1 MGDYLGYRGRK
12 NRCCP
17 HISLTWEET
26 KVLEWKPR
34 FTAILVVLTLVLT
47 AALASGYAEWFFDNW
62 EW

>member
-1 MGDYLGYRGRK
+1 VISWASAAGKIASART
-12 NRCCP
+12 
-17 HISLTWEET
+17 SLTWEET

-47 AALASGYAEWFFDNW
+47 AALASGYAEWLFDNW

>member
-1 MGDYLGYRGRK
+1 VITWAPPVWRIAVART
-12 NRCCP
+12 
-17 HISLTWEET
+17 SLTWEET

-47 AALASGYAEWFFDNW
+47 AALASGYTEWFFDNW

>member
-1 MGDYLGYRGRK
+1 MGDYPGLCCLD
-12 NRCCP
+12 NRCVCT
-17 HISLTWEET
+17 SDLGGT

-47 AALASGYAEWFFDNW
+47 AALASGYAEWLFDNW

>member
-1 MGDYLGYRGRK
+1 MITRRSDAWTIASSAL
-12 NRCCP
+12 
-17 HISLTWEET
+17 LTWEET

-34 FTAILVVLTLVLT
+34 FTAVLVVLVLVLT

>member
-1 MGDYLGYRGRK
+1 MITWAPPVWRIAVART
-12 NRCCP
+12 
-17 HISLTWEET
+17 SLTWEET

-47 AALASGYAEWFFDNW
+47 AALASGYAEWLFDNW

>member
-1 MGDYLGYRGRK
+1 MITWAPAAGRIAVA
-12 NRCCP
+12 RT
-17 HISLTWEET
+17 SLTWEET

>member
-1 MGDYLGYRGRK
+1 VITWAPAVGRIAVA
-12 NRCCP
+12 RT
-17 HISLTWEET
+17 SLTWEET

-47 AALASGYAEWFFDNW
+47 AALASGYAEWLFDNW

>member
-1 MGDYLGYRGRK
+1 VITWPSATGTIASART
-12 NRCCP
+12 
-17 HISLTWEET
+17 SLTWEET

-47 AALASGYAEWFFDNW
+47 AALASGYAEWLFDNW

>member
-1 MGDYLGYRGRK
+1 VITWAPAAGRIAVA
-12 NRCCP
+12 RT
-17 HISLTWEET
+17 SLTWEET

-47 AALASGYAEWFFDNW
+47 AALASGYAELLFDNW

>member
-1 MGDYLGYRGRK
+1 MGDYPGLCCRE
-12 NRCCP
+12 NRWTAL
-17 HISLTWEET
+17 LTWEET

-34 FTAILVVLTLVLT
+34 FTAVLVLLALVLT

>member
-1 MGDYLGYRGRK
+1 VITWPSTTGRIASA
-12 NRCCP
+12 RT
-17 HISLTWEET
+17 SLTWEET

-47 AALASGYAEWFFDNW
+47 AALASGYAEWLFDNW

>member
-1 MGDYLGYRGRK
+1 VITRALAVRRIAVA
-12 NRCCP
+12 RT
-17 HISLTWEET
+17 SLTWEET

-47 AALASGYAEWFFDNW
+47 AAVASGYAEWFFDNW

>member
-1 MGDYLGYRGRK
+1 VITWAPPVWRIAVART
-12 NRCCP
+12 
-17 HISLTWEET
+17 SLTWEET

-47 AALASGYAEWFFDNW
+47 AALASGYAEWLFDNW

>member
-1 MGDYLGYRGRK
+1 LGDYLAPCARE
-12 NRCCP
+12 NRACP
-17 HISLTWEET
+17 HLLTWEET
-26 KVLEWKPR
+26 NVLEWKPR